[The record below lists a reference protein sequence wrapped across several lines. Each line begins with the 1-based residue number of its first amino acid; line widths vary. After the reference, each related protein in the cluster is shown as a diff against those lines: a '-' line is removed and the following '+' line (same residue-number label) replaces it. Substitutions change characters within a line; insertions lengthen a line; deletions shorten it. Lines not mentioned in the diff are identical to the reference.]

1 MLHRDSLP
9 AFYDAVV
16 KACFG
21 RGMLQEEHRTVRV
34 REGGRGSEQPASTQ
48 ETEAWTARGLM
59 LT

>member
-34 REGGRGSEQPASTQ
+34 RARATSTRAKRQ
-48 ETEAWTARGLM
+48 KPRQRRGLIRA
-59 LT
+59 